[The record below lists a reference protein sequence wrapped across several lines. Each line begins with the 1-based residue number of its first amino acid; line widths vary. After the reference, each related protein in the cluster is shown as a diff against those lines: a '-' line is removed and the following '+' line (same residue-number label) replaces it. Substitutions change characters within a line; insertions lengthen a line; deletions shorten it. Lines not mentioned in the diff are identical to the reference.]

1 MCAAP
6 AELLKRLLGWGG
18 EGEEEGAE
26 EDAPPK
32 LVWISDAEANI

>member
-1 MCAAP
+1 MKTLFFGVRCSGILTF
-6 AELLKRLLGWGG
+6 EQK
-18 EGEEEGAE
+18 EEGAE

>member
-1 MCAAP
+1 MATLFFGVRFNGILTSL
-6 AELLKRLLGWGG
+6 EQK
-18 EGEEEGAE
+18 EEGAE